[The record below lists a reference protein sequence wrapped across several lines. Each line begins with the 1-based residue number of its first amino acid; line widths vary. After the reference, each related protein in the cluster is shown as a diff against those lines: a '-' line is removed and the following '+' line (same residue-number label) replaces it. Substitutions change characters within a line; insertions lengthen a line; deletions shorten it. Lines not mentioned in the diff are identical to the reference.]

1 MPEPTMPTRWGTA
14 RPYQHARRTYR
25 GRVLLED
32 LRHPRRVVPLSA
44 VHNFR
49 DVGGYPTRDG
59 GRTAWGRLYRADG
72 LQRLDADDLATFAR
86 LGIRTVVD
94 LRTER
99 EVERHGAFPVAAH
112 PLDWHH
118 VSIVDATWGE
128 METPTYDDVADFLVW
143 AYRVMLE
150 ESAAR
155 FARAFTLL
163 ADAGVQPAVYHCAAG
178 KDRTGIL
185 TALVLS
191 SLGVPDEWVA
201 ADYGLTEEAMA
212 RKIAWARV
220 HLPELAARF
229 DRVPRAFVA
238 ADPRAM
244 TVILDDLRRD
254 HGGAEGYLR
263 AHGVGEA
270 AMAAMRETLVSRPSS
285 SR

>member
-1 MPEPTMPTRWGTA
+1 VV
-14 RPYQHARRTYR
+14 
-25 GRVLLED
+25 VLLED
-32 LRHPRRVVPLSA
+32 LRHPRRVVALSA

-49 DVGGYPTRDG
+49 DLGGYPTHDG
-59 GRTAWGRLYRADG
+59 GRTTWGRLYRADG
-72 LQRLDADDLATFAR
+72 LQRLEREDLRTVTR

-99 EVERHGAFPVAAH
+99 EVEHHGAFPVDEH
-112 PLDWHH
+112 PVDWHH

-128 METPTYDDVADFLVW
+128 MQTPAYDDVADFLVW
-143 AYRVMLE
+143 AYRLMLE

-163 ADAGVQPAVYHCAAG
+163 ADAGTHPAVYHCAAG

-191 SLGVPDEWVA
+191 TVGVPDEWVA

-220 HLPELAARF
+220 HLPELAERF
-229 DRVPRAFVA
+229 DDAPRAFVA

-244 TVILDDLRRD
+244 SVILADLRRD

-263 AHGVGEA
+263 THGVDDA
-270 AMAAMRETLVSRPSS
+270 AFAAMRAALVSRPSS
-285 SR
+285 PR